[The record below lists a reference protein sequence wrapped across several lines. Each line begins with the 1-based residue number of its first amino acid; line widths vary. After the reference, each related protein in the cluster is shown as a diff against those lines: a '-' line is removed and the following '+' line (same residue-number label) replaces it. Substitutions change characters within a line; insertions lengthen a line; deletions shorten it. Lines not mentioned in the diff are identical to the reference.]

1 MVNGWCKKVHRWFF
15 CSMSQIKSIAVFC
28 GSSSGND
35 MVFAHQAA
43 ELGRKIAGKGLH
55 LIYGGAS
62 VGLMG
67 TVADAALEAG
77 GKVTGVFPGFLEELE
92 ISHKGLTELVITESM
107 HERKMLMN
115 ELSEGVI
122 ALPGGFGTIE
132 ELFEMLTWAQLGL
145 HAKPVGLLNV
155 AGFYDGLCDLT
166 GRMVSAGFLKEENM
180 QLLLVESDIDILLA
194 KMDSYVAPDVAK
206 WLQEY
211 RPVGQGPVGRL
222 E

>member
-1 MVNGWCKKVHRWFF
+1 MQEGAPAVFY
-15 CSMSQIKSIAVFC
+15 SMSQIRSIAVFC

-35 MVFAHQAA
+35 GVYIQQAV
-43 ELGRKIAGKGLH
+43 ELGRKIAGRGIQ

-67 TVADAALEAG
+67 VVADAALEAG
-77 GKVTGVFPGFLEELE
+77 GKVTGVFPGFLDELE
-92 ISHKGLTELVITESM
+92 ISHKGLTELVIAESM

-115 ELSEGVI
+115 ELSDGVI

-145 HAKPVGLLNV
+145 HAKPVGLLNI

-166 GRMVSAGFLKEENM
+166 GRMVSAGFLKEDNM
-180 QLLLVESDIDILLA
+180 QLLLVENDIDILLSR
-194 KMDSYVAPDVAK
+194 MDSYVAPDVAK
-206 WLQEY
+206 WLEEY
-211 RPVGQGPVGRL
+211 RPVDGGPVGRI